1 MQEPRIERSAIRAT
15 LAVREAALLKFF
27 ARKRP
32 TVQEIT
38 PDVFMGDHGPSIF
51 FVASLQMLPFSH
63 EPDSAPSFH
72 AIIDEL
78 GFGPSWLSRFSSEP
92 PRASKFDMWCT
103 DRFFSAH
110 SSKSRGSSLA
120 SVEIDEARVYDGRM
134 RSELDYTGFSV
145 SLTLREEVFRPFLKY
160 LASRASPESF
170 RTLMFAVCMP
180 SKPFAFPELRG
191 NPDPWGYDPSGYSYT
206 GERKAIKRF
215 KVDEFSVAIVEYK
228 TPHIEWSPGSAVYE
242 RYNVLS
248 ASVARM
254 ERSPDGANESGPKWP
269 TR

>member
-1 MQEPRIERSAIRAT
+1 
-15 LAVREAALLKFF
+15 LWKFF

-51 FVASLQMLPFSH
+51 FVASLRMLPFSF
-63 EPDSAPSFH
+63 EPNSAPYFH
-72 AIIDEL
+72 ANIDEL

-103 DRFFSAH
+103 DRFFFAH
-110 SSKSRGSSLA
+110 SGKSRGSSLA
-120 SVEIDEARVYDGRM
+120 SVAIDEVRVYDGRM

-160 LASRASPESF
+160 LVSWASAEEF
-170 RTLMFAVCMP
+170 RPPMFAVRMP

-191 NPDPWGYDPSGYSYT
+191 NPDPWGCDPSGGYSYT
-206 GERKAIKRF
+206 RELRAIKRF
-215 KVDEFSVAIVEYK
+215 KVDEFSVAILEYK
-228 TPHIEWSPGSAVYE
+228 TPHIKWSPGSAVYE
-242 RYNVLS
+242 RYNILS
-248 ASVARM
+248 ARREWLGVQ
-254 ERSPDGANESGPKWP
+254 
-269 TR
+269 